1 VDRHDGETVKLPAGD
16 GPFGFSRRE
25 WRTLERLRTPKGIQR
40 LLDSLSYHE
49 ADTAW
54 SPRRVLRERT
64 AHCLE
69 GALLA
74 AAALRAIGKPP
85 LIFDLEAEHDTDHVV
100 ALYREGRSWG
110 AIAKSHFTG
119 LRDRAPIY
127 RSLRELAMSYFDD
140 YFNALGER
148 TLRRYSRP
156 VDLRRFD
163 RRDWMAS
170 ERPVWFIPEYLVDIP
185 HIKLISR
192 AQVKRLYRIDVL
204 GVDAGLLGHR
214 KPRTRAP
221 RGHRRES

>member
-1 VDRHDGETVKLPAGD
+1 M
-16 GPFGFSRRE
+16 
-25 WRTLERLRTPKGIQR
+25 LERLKDPKGIQR
-40 LLDSLSYHE
+40 LLDSLAYHE

-54 SPRRVLRERT
+54 SPRRVLQART

-74 AAALRAIGKPP
+74 AAALRAIGRPP
-85 LIFDLEAEHDTDHVV
+85 LIFDLEAEHDCDHVV
-100 ALYREGRSWG
+100 ALYREGRFWG

-148 TLRRYSRP
+148 TLRGYSKP

-163 RRDWMAS
+163 HLNWMTS
-170 ERPVWFIPEYLVDIP
+170 QRPVWFVPEHLLEIP
-185 HIKLISR
+185 HHKLLTR
-192 AQVKRLYRIDVL
+192 AQVKRLYRIDML

-214 KPRTRAP
+214 KPRSRLA
-221 RGHRRES
+221 

>member
-1 VDRHDGETVKLPAGD
+1 MMEPGD

-25 WRTLERLRTPKGIQR
+25 WRMLQRLRTPKSIQR

-64 AHCLE
+64 GHCLE

-74 AAALRAIGKPP
+74 AAALRAIGRPP
-85 LIFDLEAEHDTDHVV
+85 LIFDLEAERDTDHVV
-100 ALYREGRSWG
+100 ALYRQGPYWG

-127 RSLRELAMSYFDD
+127 RNLRELAMSYFDD

-148 TLRRYSRP
+148 TLRGYSRP
-156 VDLRRFD
+156 IDLRKFD
-163 RRDWMAS
+163 RRNWMTS
-170 ERPVWFIPEYLVDIP
+170 DKPVWFIPEYLIEMP
-185 HIKLISR
+185 HEKLVSR
-192 AQVKRLYRIDVL
+192 AQVKRLYRVDML

-214 KPRTRAP
+214 RPKSLSARGPRRK
-221 RGHRRES
+221 S

>member
-1 VDRHDGETVKLPAGD
+1 MKHAHGD
-16 GPFGFSRRE
+16 GPFGFSKRE
-25 WRTLERLRTPKGIQR
+25 WRMLERLRTPKSIQR
-40 LLDSLSYHE
+40 LLDSLAYHD

-69 GALLA
+69 GAMLA
-74 AAALRAIGKPP
+74 AAALRAVGRPP
-85 LIFDLEAEHDTDHVV
+85 LIFDLEAVHDCDHVV
-100 ALYREGRSWG
+100 ALYREGRCWG

-140 YFNALGER
+140 YFNAAGER
-148 TLRRYSRP
+148 TLRGYSRP

-163 RRDWMAS
+163 RRNWMSS
-170 ERPVWFIPEYLVDIP
+170 ERSVWCVPEYLIDVP
-185 HIKLISR
+185 HQKLVSR
-192 AQVKRLYRIDVL
+192 AQVKGLYRVDTL

-214 KPRTRAP
+214 MPRTFAP
-221 RGHRRES
+221 RASARKP